1 MTWNDLQN
9 LYQFSKIATSNFL
22 KLYNYMLK
30 IALFQPDIAGNVG
43 TIMRTCACLGV
54 ELHIIEPCGFV
65 FDLQKIRKAAL
76 DYIDFVKLF
85 RHNSFDDFYQQ
96 QIIENPQNRLILLT
110 TKSSESYTNFIFEEN
125 DILLLGRE
133 SAGVPNDVAAKAN
146 ARIKIMMQEQMRSLN
161 VAISASMVLGEAIRQ
176 TTK

>member
-1 MTWNDLQN
+1 
-9 LYQFSKIATSNFL
+9 
-22 KLYNYMLK
+22 MLK

-76 DYIDFVKLF
+76 DYIDFVQLF

-96 QIIENPQNRLILLT
+96 QIIQNPQNRLILLT

-133 SAGVPNDVAAKAN
+133 SAGVPNDVAARAN
-146 ARIKIMMQEQMRSLN
+146 ARIKIMMQDSGTFSEFSCSVQL
-161 VAISASMVLGEAIRQ
+161 
-176 TTK
+176 

>member
-1 MTWNDLQN
+1 
-9 LYQFSKIATSNFL
+9 
-22 KLYNYMLK
+22 MLK

-76 DYIDFVKLF
+76 DYIDFVQLF

-96 QIIENPQNRLILLT
+96 QIIHNPQNRLILLT

-133 SAGVPNDVAAKAN
+133 SAGVPNDVAARAN

-176 TTK
+176 TAK

>member
-1 MTWNDLQN
+1 
-9 LYQFSKIATSNFL
+9 
-22 KLYNYMLK
+22 MLK

-76 DYIDFVKLF
+76 DYIDFVQLF

-96 QIIENPQNRLILLT
+96 QIIQNPQNRLILLT

-133 SAGVPNDVAAKAN
+133 SAGVPNDVAARAN

-176 TTK
+176 TAK

>member
-1 MTWNDLQN
+1 
-9 LYQFSKIATSNFL
+9 
-22 KLYNYMLK
+22 MLK

-76 DYIDFVKLF
+76 DYIDFVQLF
-85 RHNSFDDFYQQ
+85 RHDSFADFYQQ
-96 QIIENPQNRLILLT
+96 QITENPQNRLILLT
-110 TKSSESYTNFIFEEN
+110 TKSSESYTNFYFQEN

-133 SAGVPNDVAAKAN
+133 SAGVPDEVAAMAN

-161 VAISASMVLGEAIRQ
+161 VAISAAMVLGEAIRQ
-176 TTK
+176 LKMSS